1 MAIHVFNFL
10 SESEKSQHLLFCR
23 VSMAQGIVQQFG
35 LGEMACTIC
44 GDKVVATPPKVR
56 QVGKLLLI
64 LSCCFKSCLEDNPI
78 IFNQKVR
85 EKLN

>member
-1 MAIHVFNFL
+1 MIIQANLLPYMFFFL

-56 QVGKLLLI
+56 QVMANYYQTWGTL
-64 LSCCFKSCLEDNPI
+64 
-78 IFNQKVR
+78 Q
-85 EKLN
+85 

>member
-1 MAIHVFNFL
+1 MFFFL

-56 QVGKLLLI
+56 QVMANYYSFFHVFLNPALKTIQL
-64 LSCCFKSCLEDNPI
+64 FLE
-78 IFNQKVR
+78 K
-85 EKLN
+85 K